1 MSEERQIKIK
11 DKYLE
16 MIIDIG
22 CDYDGYDDTKNLKDI
37 IDELVD
43 LAAKGLKNDDKTP
56 FYVSSNCDKPMNIL
70 FEEINNE

>member
-22 CDYDGYDDTKNLKDI
+22 CDYDGYNDAENLKKI

-43 LAAKGLKNDDKTP
+43 LAARGLRNDDKTP
-56 FYVSSNCDKPMNIL
+56 TYVSSSYDKPMNIL
-70 FEEINNE
+70 LEEIDNE

>member
-1 MSEERQIKIK
+1 MSEERQIRIK

-22 CDYDGYDDTKNLKDI
+22 CDYDGYNDVKNLKDI

-43 LAAKGLKNDDKTP
+43 LAAKGLRNDDQTP
-56 FYVSSNCDKPMNIL
+56 FYVSSSCDKPMNIL
-70 FEEINNE
+70 LEEIDNE

>member
-16 MIIDIG
+16 MIIGIG
-22 CDYDGYDDTKNLKDI
+22 CDYDGYNDVKNLKDI

-43 LAAKGLKNDDKTP
+43 LAKKGIANDDKTP
-56 FYVSSNCDKPMNIL
+56 FYVSSSCEKPMNIL
-70 FEEINNE
+70 FEEIDNG

>member
-43 LAAKGLKNDDKTP
+43 LATKGLKNDDKTP
-56 FYVSSNCDKPMNIL
+56 FYVSSNRDKPMNIL
-70 FEEINNE
+70 FEEIDNE

>member
-16 MIIDIG
+16 MIRAIG
-22 CDYDGYDDTKNLKDI
+22 CDYDGYNDSENLKKI

-43 LAAKGLKNDDKTP
+43 LACKALKNDDKTP
-56 FYVSSNCDKPMNIL
+56 IYMSSNSKKKMNIL
-70 FEEINNE
+70 FEELDNE